1 MKQRN
6 FESKNPSAEQK
17 MRDMQ
22 RTKEYPVIDR
32 KTLKD
37 FDALAVK
44 MWVEENEL

>member
-1 MKQRN
+1 MK
-6 FESKNPSAEQK
+6 KNTDKISFPSAEQNLK
-17 MRDMQ
+17 NMQ

-37 FDALAVK
+37 FDALSVK